1 LLLGKCDQAALPDN
15 SCEKT
20 MRQSTQTIGARL
32 AMGSGITFILMAVL
46 AGLAINRVGSI
57 DQTLSLVSDVNN
69 VKQRHAINFRGSVH
83 DRAIAVR
90 DVVLAPDA
98 AAIQAQVNKIKTL
111 DDNYQRSAGPL
122 DALFAGPVT
131 AEEKSALAAIKETER
146 RVQPLIGKVI
156 ELRSADKL
164 PEASSLLA
172 QQAAPAFVDWLASVN
187 KLIDLEEK
195 MSQDATAGARA
206 LTSSFFT
213 WMVVLCAIA
222 IAAGGA
228 SAWYIGRGLLR
239 QLGGQPDYA
248 ANIVKS
254 IAAGDL
260 SVPIETAADDQG
272 SLLFAMKGMR
282 DSLVEI
288 VAQVRAGTETIA
300 TASSEIAAGN
310 GDLSARTERQ
320 AGTLEETASSME
332 ELTGTV
338 RQNADNARQAN
349 VLAESASEVA
359 VRGGAV
365 VAQVVE
371 TMASINESSKRI
383 VDIIGV
389 IDGIAFQTNI
399 LALNAAV
406 EAARAGEQGRGFAV
420 VATEVRSLAQRSASA
435 ASEIKA
441 LIGSSVDRVEAGARL
456 VDEAGATMGEIV
468 SSVKRVTDIMAEI
481 SHASQEQ
488 STGIGSVNRAVGE
501 MDEATQQNAA
511 LVEQAASAAASL
523 QSEAQ
528 TLAAVVSVFKLDPVH
543 AHAHAPVTA
552 PARRLAAPAPAPK
565 PAARKAASP
574 AARPARPSAPSKANE
589 EWETF

>member
-1 LLLGKCDQAALPDN
+1 MGFGVTFAL
-15 SCEKT
+15 
-20 MRQSTQTIGARL
+20 MVI
-32 AMGSGITFILMAVL
+32 L
-46 AGLAINRVGSI
+46 AGLAINRVDSI
-57 DQTLSLVSDVNN
+57 DQTLSLVNDVNN
-69 VKQRHAINFRGSVH
+69 VKQRYAINFRGSVH
-83 DRAIAVR
+83 DRAIALR
-90 DVVLAPDA
+90 DVVLAPDSA
-98 AAIQAQVNKIKTL
+98 ALQAQVNKIKTL
-111 DDNYQRSAGPL
+111 DENYQRSAGPL
-122 DALFAGPVT
+122 DALFAGKVT
-131 AEEKSALAAIKETER
+131 AEEVAALAAIKETER
-146 RVQPLIGKVI
+146 RVQPLIARVV

-164 PEASSLLA
+164 SEASGQLA
-172 QQAAPAFVDWLASVN
+172 QQAGPAFVDWLASVN

-195 MSQDATAGARA
+195 MSRDATAGARA
-206 LTSSFFT
+206 LSGSFFT
-213 WMVVLCAIA
+213 WMLVLCAIA
-222 IAAGGA
+222 IAAGVI

-248 ANIVKS
+248 AGIVNS

-260 SVPIETAADDQG
+260 SVVIETSHDDRT

-282 DSLVEI
+282 DSLVTI

-310 GDLSARTERQ
+310 FDLSSRTERQ

-349 VLAESASEVA
+349 VLAESASVVA

-371 TMASINESSKRI
+371 TMASINESSKKI

-420 VATEVRSLAQRSASA
+420 VATEVRNLAQRSASA
-435 ASEIKA
+435 ASEIKS

-456 VDEAGATMGEIV
+456 VDEAGTTMEEIV
-468 SSVKRVTDIMAEI
+468 SSVKRVTDIMAAI

-488 STGIGSVNRAVGE
+488 STGIESVNRAVGE
-501 MDEATQQNAA
+501 MDQATQQNAA

-528 TLAAVVSVFKLDPVH
+528 TLAGVVSVFKLEN
-543 AHAHAPVTA
+543 APVVSRAAVKTQA
-552 PARRLAAPAPAPK
+552 VRAAHIKLASRDLSATKTSARAAV
-565 PAARKAASP
+565 SP
-574 AARPARPSAPSKANE
+574 AAPRKKVVPISSAD

>member
-1 LLLGKCDQAALPDN
+1 MSN
-15 SCEKT
+15 
-20 MRQSTQTIGARL
+20 STQTIGARL
-32 AMGSGITFILMAVL
+32 AMGFGVTFALMVVL

-57 DQTLSLVSDVNN
+57 DDTLSHVNDVNN

-90 DVVLAPDA
+90 DIVLAPDA
-98 AAIQAQVNKIKTL
+98 AAVQVQVSKIKAL

-122 DALFAGPVT
+122 DALFNGPVT
-131 AEEKSALAAIKETER
+131 ADEKAALAGIKDTER
-146 RVQPLIGKVI
+146 RVQPLIAKVI
-156 ELRSADKL
+156 ELRNADKL
-164 PEASSLLA
+164 PEATTLLA

-195 MSQDATAGARA
+195 MSQEATAGARA
-206 LTSSFFT
+206 LSGSFFA
-213 WMVVLCAIA
+213 WMLVLCAVA
-222 IAAGGA
+222 IAAGVA
-228 SAWYIGRGLLR
+228 SAWFIGRGLLR

-248 ANIVKS
+248 AGIVTS

-260 SVPIETAADDQG
+260 SVPIVTAKDDRT

-282 DSLVEI
+282 DSLVDI
-288 VAQVRAGTETIA
+288 VAQVRAGTQTIA
-300 TASSEIAAGN
+300 TASTEIAAGN
-310 GDLSARTERQ
+310 MDLSGRTERQ

-332 ELTGTV
+332 ELTSTV

-371 TMASINESSKRI
+371 TMASINESSTKI

-441 LIGSSVDRVEAGARL
+441 LIGSSVERVEAGARL
-456 VDEAGATMGEIV
+456 VDEAGTTMEEIV
-468 SSVKRVTDIMAEI
+468 TSVKRVTDIMAEI

-488 STGIGSVNRAVGE
+488 STGIESVNRAVGE

-511 LVEQAASAAASL
+511 LVEQATSAAASL
-523 QSEAQ
+523 QNEAQ
-528 TLAAVVSVFKLDPVH
+528 TLASVVSVFKLDAQQAAAHQPVV
-543 AHAHAPVTA
+543 APAPRVAVKSTAARLTPPA
-552 PARRLAAPAPAPK
+552 PARAAVKKAAPV
-565 PAARKAASP
+565 
-574 AARPARPSAPSKANE
+574 ARPKQATPANAAD